1 MSFIAKKFIELIND
15 YTEGHVDVE
24 AIECEEHNENVS
36 DLQES
41 SGFDENGQYV
51 EKESYVYKGETTNKK
66 KQINQ
71 AVWTLIA
78 FVIMFIMFLISCLL
92 ELLGL
97 V

>member
-15 YTEGHVDVE
+15 YTEDYVDVE
-24 AIECEEHNENVS
+24 AIEREEHNENVS

-51 EKESYVYKGETTNKK
+51 EKESYVYKGELTNKK
-66 KQINQ
+66 KQTNQ

-78 FVIMFIMFLISCLL
+78 FAIMLIMFLVSCLL

>member
-15 YTEGHVDVE
+15 YTEGHIDVE
-24 AIECEEHNENVS
+24 AIEREEHNENVS

-66 KQINQ
+66 KQTNQ

-78 FVIMFIMFLISCLL
+78 FAIMFIMFLVSCMM
-92 ELLGL
+92 EMLGL

>member
-15 YTEGHVDVE
+15 YTEGHVDID
-24 AIECEEHNENVS
+24 AIEREAHNENVS
-36 DLQES
+36 EVQES

-71 AVWTLIA
+71 VVWTLIA
-78 FVIMFIMFLISCLL
+78 FAIMFIMFLISCVL
-92 ELLGL
+92 ELIGL
-97 V
+97 F

>member
-24 AIECEEHNENVS
+24 AIEREEHNKNVS
-36 DLQES
+36 DIQES
-41 SGFDENGQYV
+41 SGFDEHGQYV

-78 FVIMFIMFLISCLL
+78 FAIMLIMFLISCLM
-92 ELLGL
+92 ELIGL
-97 V
+97 F

>member
-15 YTEGHVDVE
+15 YTEGHIDVE
-24 AIECEEHNENVS
+24 AIEREAHNENVS
-36 DLQES
+36 DIKES

-71 AVWTLIA
+71 AVWTIIA
-78 FVIMFIMFLISCLL
+78 FAIMVIMFLVSCLL
-92 ELLGL
+92 ELIGL
-97 V
+97 S

>member
-24 AIECEEHNENVS
+24 AIEREEHNKNVS
-36 DLQES
+36 DIQES
-41 SGFDENGQYV
+41 SGFDEHGQYI

-71 AVWTLIA
+71 VVWTLIA
-78 FVIMFIMFLISCLL
+78 FAIMLIMFLISCLV
-92 ELLGL
+92 ELIGL
-97 V
+97 F

>member
-24 AIECEEHNENVS
+24 AIEREDHNENVS
-36 DLQES
+36 NIQES

-51 EKESYVYKGETTNKK
+51 EKESYVYKGEITNKK
-66 KQINQ
+66 KQTSQ
-71 AVWTLIA
+71 AVWTIIA
-78 FVIMFIMFLISCLL
+78 FAIMFIMFLISCLL
-92 ELLGL
+92 EMLGL

>member
-15 YTEGHVDVE
+15 YTEGHIDVE
-24 AIECEEHNENVS
+24 SIEREDHNKNLS
-36 DLQES
+36 DIQES

-51 EKESYVYKGETTNKK
+51 EKEYYVYKGEITNKK
-66 KQINQ
+66 KQTNQ
-71 AVWTLIA
+71 AVWTIIA
-78 FVIMFIMFLISCLL
+78 FAIMFIMFLISCLL

>member
-24 AIECEEHNENVS
+24 AIEREEHNKNVS

-41 SGFDENGQYV
+41 SEFDEHGQYI

-66 KQINQ
+66 KQTSQ

-78 FVIMFIMFLISCLL
+78 FVVMLIMFLVSCLL
-92 ELLGL
+92 ELIGL
-97 V
+97 F

>member
-24 AIECEEHNENVS
+24 AIEREEHNKNVS
-36 DLQES
+36 DIQES
-41 SGFDENGQYV
+41 SGFDERGQYV

-71 AVWTLIA
+71 VVWTLIA
-78 FVIMFIMFLISCLL
+78 FAIMFIMFLISCLL
-92 ELLGL
+92 ELIGL
-97 V
+97 S

>member
-24 AIECEEHNENVS
+24 AIEREDHKKNVS
-36 DLQES
+36 DIQES

-51 EKESYVYKGETTNKK
+51 EKESYVYKGEITNKK
-66 KQINQ
+66 KQTSQ
-71 AVWTLIA
+71 AVWTIIA
-78 FVIMFIMFLISCLL
+78 FAIMFIMFLISCLL

>member
-24 AIECEEHNENVS
+24 AIEREEHNKNVS
-36 DLQES
+36 DIQES
-41 SGFDENGQYV
+41 SGFDEHGQYV

-71 AVWTLIA
+71 VVWTLIA
-78 FVIMFIMFLISCLL
+78 FAIMLIMFLISCLM
-92 ELLGL
+92 ELIGL
-97 V
+97 F

>member
-15 YTEGHVDVE
+15 YTEDSVDVV
-24 AIECEEHNENVS
+24 AIEREEYNKNVS
-36 DLQES
+36 DIQES
-41 SGFDENGQYV
+41 SGFDEHGQYI

-66 KQINQ
+66 KQTNK

-92 ELLGL
+92 ELVVLF
-97 V
+97 

>member
-15 YTEGHVDVE
+15 YTEDHVDVE
-24 AIECEEHNENVS
+24 AIEREDHNKNVS
-36 DLQES
+36 DIQES
-41 SGFDENGQYV
+41 SGLDENGQYV
-51 EKESYVYKGETTNKK
+51 EKESYVYKGEITNKK
-66 KQINQ
+66 KQTSQ

-78 FVIMFIMFLISCLL
+78 FAIMLIMFLVSCLL

>member
-15 YTEGHVDVE
+15 YTEGHVDIE
-24 AIECEEHNENVS
+24 AIEREDYNKNVS
-36 DLQES
+36 DIKES

-71 AVWTLIA
+71 AVWTIIA
-78 FVIMFIMFLISCLL
+78 FAIMFIMFLVSCLL
-92 ELLGL
+92 ELIGL
-97 V
+97 S

>member
-15 YTEGHVDVE
+15 YTEGHVDVV
-24 AIECEEHNENVS
+24 AIEREEHNKNVS
-36 DLQES
+36 DIQES
-41 SGFDENGQYV
+41 SGFDEHGQYI

-66 KQINQ
+66 KQTNK

-92 ELLGL
+92 ELVGL
-97 V
+97 F

>member
-15 YTEGHVDVE
+15 YTEGYVDVE
-24 AIECEEHNENVS
+24 AIEREEHNENVN

-51 EKESYVYKGETTNKK
+51 EKESYVYKGKITNKK
-66 KQINQ
+66 KQTSQ
-71 AVWTLIA
+71 VVWTIIA
-78 FVIMFIMFLISCLL
+78 FAIMVIMFLVSCLL
-92 ELLGL
+92 EMLGL